1 MGQKSMGNESE
12 EYKGVRWN
20 RRVLVGIGGREVGGF
35 QERKSG
41 CGVSGESIGSV
52 RGSVRGTYKLKL
64 THNPD

>member
-1 MGQKSMGNESE
+1 MMRQKSEK
-12 EYKGVRWN
+12 YKGVRWN

-41 CGVSGESIGSV
+41 CGVSRGSIGSV
-52 RGSVRGTYKLKL
+52 RGAYKLKL